1 MLTDFFKRH
10 KKSILA
16 LLLSV
21 WFVFIASFCNI
32 LLQKERINLDKK
44 FYFLVSSSTHIEAS
58 THFVE
63 WSGGAGYL
71 LENTKREQVVFS
83 VYLREEDVLTVQSAL
98 TEETELLTLS
108 VNSIYLY
115 SKADKQKTKKIE
127 GAFQTLY
134 NCCEVLEKIIG
145 RVAQGG
151 TQESGK
157 RLLEVLQN
165 QLSFLRKEYEES
177 FPKYADVCKKGEEGI
192 AQLMKQTIYL
202 KDLRYILCELCVAYV
217 QLASSF

>member
-1 MLTDFFKRH
+1 MLTDFFKKYR
-10 KKSILA
+10 KRTIALFLSIG
-16 LLLSV
+16 
-21 WFVFIASFCNI
+21 FIVMGTFCSAI
-32 LLQKERINLDKK
+32 LQKVRIDLNKK

-71 LENTKREQVVFS
+71 LENAGNAQVVFS
-83 VYLREEDVLTVQSAL
+83 VYLKEEDGVIVQSAL
-98 TEETELLTLS
+98 TEETELLTLC
-108 VNSIYLY
+108 VDSIYLY
-115 SKADKQKTKKIE
+115 KKSDKKKAKQTE

-145 RVAQGG
+145 RVARGG

-157 RLLEVLQN
+157 RLLEVLQA
-165 QLSFLRKEYEES
+165 QLSFLRKEYAEI
-177 FPKYADVCKKGEEGI
+177 FPKYAEVCKKGEESI
-192 AQLMKQTIYL
+192 SRLLQKTIYL
-202 KDLRYILCELCVAYV
+202 KDLRYMLCELCVAYV